1 MVLIDS
7 HIHFPAGCERQP
19 DIGSGLIRNA
29 MRNGIGACVASHIF
43 GVKMGPDLHFPSS
56 EGIRLANG
64 FAAAQCRLNPG
75 RLFFMGYVNPQNPDW
90 QEEMDRSIA
99 EGACGIKLWVS
110 LKDARGSLEN
120 TVRVLRGAALRKM
133 PVYLHVFNRTG
144 GNLPGEIDM
153 AEFAEL
159 AQTVP
164 DCRMIAGHTGGN
176 WRRSA
181 EIIARCP
188 ENAWMETGGSNP
200 DLGMVDGILK
210 FCPPERLLYGSDAPG
225 RAFFPQIW
233 KILESALSEADRERV
248 FCRNAMELLALPEPR
263 PIPETEEIYGPVPGP
278 ENIDHCCFCGRYPF
292 EARPEFS
299 PEQLE
304 TALKGEGIGEAY
316 TADFGAIFGADI
328 SAENRRF
335 LQQCRTLERVRP
347 LAVADPA
354 APDRDAVLAEISAGS
369 GWAGLWLSPAF
380 HHWRA
385 DDPAYTEFLQRCAA
399 LGKPVF
405 INCGFYEPRFFRPEL
420 SLRPVSDDE
429 LISFLKKYPFG
440 RFIVQGKTPPAGA
453 GEFGHC
459 LWCYTQLTDRG
470 GALAAMLKQTDAPK
484 LVRGSEFPFR
494 HLHETLAAARA
505 AVRCG

>member
-1 MVLIDS
+1 MIRIDS

-19 DIGSGLIRNA
+19 DIGSRLIRNA
-29 MRNGIGACVASHIF
+29 MRNGIGACVVSHVF
-43 GVKMGPDLHFPSS
+43 GEKMGPDLHFPSS
-56 EGIRLANG
+56 EGIRLANR
-64 FAAAQCRLNPG
+64 FAAVQCRLNPG

-99 EGACGIKLWVS
+99 DGACGIKLWVS
-110 LKDARGSLEN
+110 LKDAHGSLEN

-188 ENAWMETGGSNP
+188 DNAWMETGGSNP

-233 KILESALSEADRERV
+233 KILESSLSEADREKV
-248 FCRNAMELLALPEPR
+248 FFRNAVDLLKLPEPL
-263 PIPETEEIYGPVPGP
+263 PIAEPLAVPQNVPGP
-278 ENIDHCCFCGRYPF
+278 ANIDYCCFCGHYPF
-292 EARPEFS
+292 ERRPEVS

-304 TALKGEGIGEAY
+304 KRLEQEGIESAY
-316 TADFGAIFGADI
+316 TAGFEAIFGRA
-328 SAENRRF
+328 SNREF
-335 LQQCRTLERVRP
+335 LNRCRGLRRVKP
-347 LAVADPA
+347 LASVDPADPEC
-354 APDRDAVLAEISAGS
+354 DSLLREIASDP
-369 GWAGLWLSPAF
+369 GWHGIW
-380 HHWRA
+380 
-385 DDPAYTEFLQRCAA
+385 
-399 LGKPVF
+399 
-405 INCGFYEPRFFRPEL
+405 
-420 SLRPVSDDE
+420 
-429 LISFLKKYPFG
+429 
-440 RFIVQGKTPPAGA
+440 
-453 GEFGHC
+453 
-459 LWCYTQLTDRG
+459 
-470 GALAAMLKQTDAPK
+470 
-484 LVRGSEFPFR
+484 
-494 HLHETLAAARA
+494 
-505 AVRCG
+505 